1 MPDLSLHISESTI
14 LIEKWVPQK
23 PISVI
28 YFDAERDRYYI
39 KRFLIEQEQ
48 KEELVISESKGS
60 ELLLMVSDYRPSVTL
75 EFVKPRGKEEL
86 PAQDVDVADFI
97 AIKGIKAMGN
107 QLTTQ
112 KIKQVIVNEPLE
124 YTPEEA
130 IDDDIDESDGSTA
143 SEDGEL
149 RLF

>member
-1 MPDLSLHISESTI
+1 
-14 LIEKWVPQK
+14 
-23 PISVI
+23 
-28 YFDAERDRYYI
+28 
-39 KRFLIEQEQ
+39 
-48 KEELVISESKGS
+48 
-60 ELLLMVSDYRPSVTL
+60 MVSDYRPSVTL

-97 AIKGIKAMGN
+97 AIKGIKAIGN

>member
-1 MPDLSLHISESTI
+1 M
-14 LIEKWVPQK
+14 
-23 PISVI
+23 
-28 YFDAERDRYYI
+28 
-39 KRFLIEQEQ
+39 
-48 KEELVISESKGS
+48 ISESKGS

-86 PAQDVDVADFI
+86 PSQDVDVADFI

-112 KIKQVIVNEPLE
+112 KIKQVIVNDPLE

-130 IDDDIDESDGSTA
+130 VDDHIDESDGSST
-143 SEDGEL
+143 SDDGDL